1 MTDGSPRVVDFSTHM
16 SGPLASHLMCELGA
30 DVVKV
35 ERPGSGDGNR
45 GLEPLVGGRGL
56 FHDQL
61 NSGARSIA
69 VSTSST
75 HWPEVVA
82 ACAAWADAV
91 IVGARPV
98 DARRRGLDFE
108 SLVRHN
114 PQLVYCSISG
124 YGERGPWTDLPAHG
138 QTIDALAG
146 LVPVVSDH
154 DGNPTTPTGWRT
166 SGPALAGVFGALG
179 VYAGLHRR
187 DRGGGAQ
194 YVTTS
199 LWGAAM
205 WWSWRDLVCQA
216 NLDRPWNEYGDLGT
230 RYSMYWTS
238 DDRVI
243 LACPIEQRLWERFCD
258 VLNLP
263 ESWKDHGSWSGS
275 GMEFGA
281 TQEFAHERAVI
292 AERMRGR
299 TLQEWTEALAAA
311 EIAFA
316 PVLTTAEALQSEHAH
331 AAHVMRPTEVLG
343 REVQIAAAP
352 VRFDADQ
359 TSTLHAPELDEHRS
373 EVMRMLG
380 LDHLDHLDLSS

>member
-1 MTDGSPRVVDFSTHM
+1 MTGGSPKVVDFSTHM

-45 GLEPLVGGRGL
+45 ALEPLVGGRGL

-69 VSTSST
+69 VSTSSP
-75 HWPEVVA
+75 HWAEVVA
-82 ACAAWADAV
+82 ACARWADAV
-91 IVGARPV
+91 IVGSRPI

-108 SLVRHN
+108 SLQRHN
-114 PQLVYCSISG
+114 PDLVYCSISG
-124 YGERGPWTDLPAHG
+124 YGEQGPWADLPAHG

-154 DGNPTTPTGWRT
+154 AGNPTTPPGWRT

-187 DRGGGAQ
+187 DHGGGAQ

-205 WWSWRDLVCQA
+205 WWSWRDLVSHA
-216 NLDRPWNEYGDLGT
+216 NLDRPWTDYGDLGT

-258 VLNLP
+258 VLDLP
-263 ESWKDHGSWSGS
+263 DGWKAHGNWDAS

-281 TQEFAHERAVI
+281 TDDFAHERAVI
-292 AERMRGR
+292 AERMRRR
-299 TLQEWTEALAAA
+299 TLVEWTEALSAA

-316 PVLTTAEALQSEHAH
+316 PVLTTAEALESEHAG
-331 AAHVMRPTEVLG
+331 AAHVMRPASVLAH
-343 REVQIAAAP
+343 EVQIAASP
-352 VRFDADQ
+352 VRFGSAQ
-359 TSTLHAPELDEHRS
+359 MSPLHAPELDEHHS
-373 EVMRMLG
+373 ELVRMLG
-380 LDHLDHLDLSS
+380 LEHLDLSS